1 MHKQETRNKKQE
13 TREFELNLKALFTA
27 YLSAYARK
35 DLDAVSA
42 MFSDNISLRD
52 WKISVQGKKLAVAET
67 KSNFQSAET
76 IEIVI
81 NNIYESSNAVA
92 GELVITVDRT
102 EILYVVDV
110 VTFDGDGKIESIR
123 AYLGRGD

>member
-1 MHKQETRNKKQE
+1 M
-13 TREFELNLKALFTA
+13 NLKALFTA

-35 DLDAVSA
+35 DVDAVSA

-52 WKISVQGKKLAVAET
+52 WKISVQGKALAIAET
-67 KSNFQSAET
+67 KTNFQSAKT
-76 IEIVI
+76 IEILI